1 MESGMAKCRLRWVF
15 LGIWVAFSAVRPH
28 VFAGVSAA
36 APSAL
41 GVTINWNPANPENE
55 NAVWLAYLLARAAFM
70 EKHEDLY
77 EQKTGTIAPIFA
89 EEVEARTTAT
99 QVYREMRQKDRE
111 LNVAYF
117 NDLDR
122 VAGGSYIREYVWT
135 YLHQP
140 TWGAVPDDLKL
151 AEFDVWRKTNLP
163 DHQAMTKGSISFSA
177 NAKVEKAKLAALGKD
192 YTLLREGRQVLQQ
205 GNPRRAITD
214 YFDPVID
221 HHEVMYKGST
231 TRIYS
236 AQNQVQMII
245 YSALPAGD
253 KQSVEVID
261 TEWADAYLLK
271 AYALSELKRIPEA
284 QKALESAIALSPM
297 NSQYLSELAYTY
309 QAQKDCDK
317 SIATYL
323 QAASMAEL
331 ASDDA
336 TKTIELTRAWRGEG
350 YCLVEQGKLDEAE
363 AMYRKCLALDPK
375 DNKAKGELEYIRGL
389 RKN

>member
-1 MESGMAKCRLRWVF
+1 MAECRLRWVF
-15 LGIWVAFSAVRPH
+15 LGIWVAFIAFRPH
-28 VFAGVSAA
+28 VFASGSTA

-41 GVTINWNPANPENE
+41 GVTINWSPAKPENE
-55 NAVWLAYLLARAAFM
+55 NAIWLAYLATRAAFM
-70 EKHEDLY
+70 EKHKDLY

-99 QVYREMRQKDRE
+99 QVYREMRQKDKE

-117 NDLDR
+117 NDLER
-122 VAGGSYIREYVWT
+122 VASGSYIREYVWT

-140 TWGAVPDDLKL
+140 TWGATPGDLKL

-163 DHQAMTKGSISFSA
+163 NHQAVTKGSISFGASA
-177 NAKVEKAKLAALGKD
+177 KTAAATSAGPSRE
-192 YTLLREGRQVLQQ
+192 YTLLIEGRQALQQ
-205 GNPRRAITD
+205 GNPQRAVTD

-221 HHEVMYKGST
+221 HYEVMYKGSKS
-231 TRIYS
+231 RIYS
-236 AQNQVQMII
+236 AQNQVQVIL
-245 YSALPAGD
+245 YAALPAGNRE
-253 KQSVEVID
+253 SVEVLD
-261 TEWADAYLLK
+261 TVWADAYLLK
-271 AYALSELKRIPEA
+271 AYALTELKRIADA

-317 SIATYL
+317 SIATYV

-336 TKTIELTRAWRGEG
+336 TKTVNLTRAWRGEG
-350 YCLVEQGKLDEAE
+350 YCLVEQGKMNEAE
-363 AMYRKCLALDPK
+363 AMYRKCLTLDPN
-375 DNKAKGELEYIRGL
+375 DSRAKGELEYIQRL
-389 RKN
+389 RRK

>member
-1 MESGMAKCRLRWVF
+1 MDKRRLRSVF
-15 LGIWVAFSAVRPH
+15 LGIWVAFIAVRPL
-28 VFAGVSAA
+28 VFASASAA

-41 GVTINWNPANPENE
+41 GVTINWSPAKPENE
-55 NAVWLAYLLARAAFM
+55 NAIWLAYLAARTAFM
-70 EKHEDLY
+70 EEHKDLY
-77 EQKTGTIAPIFA
+77 EQKTGTITPIFA

-99 QVYREMRQKDRE
+99 QVYREMRQKDKE
-111 LNVAYF
+111 LNAPYF

-122 VAGGSYIREYVWT
+122 VASGSYMREYVWT

-140 TWGAVPDDLKL
+140 TWGAAPGDLKL
-151 AEFDVWRKTNLP
+151 AEFDVWRQTNLP
-163 DHQAMTKGSISFSA
+163 HHQATTKGSISFGTSA
-177 NAKVEKAKLAALGKD
+177 KTAAVTSAGPGKE
-192 YTLLREGRQVLQQ
+192 YTLLIEGRQVLQQ
-205 GNPRRAITD
+205 GNPQRAVTE
-214 YFDPVID
+214 YFEPVID
-221 HHEVMYKGST
+221 HYEVMYKGST
-231 TRIYS
+231 SRIYS

-253 KQSVEVID
+253 KQSVEVLD

-271 AYALSELKRIPEA
+271 AYALTELKRIPEA

-317 SIATYL
+317 SIATYM

-336 TKTIELTRAWRGEG
+336 TKTINLTRTWRGEG
-350 YCLVEQGKLDEAE
+350 YCLVEQGKFDEAE
-363 AMYRKCLALDPK
+363 AMYKKCLALDPK

-389 RKN
+389 RQK